1 MSQNDPGATRRVH
14 KLSDRIAEARH
25 LRGLVR
31 DPDLQAVE
39 MERRGRRTLRA
50 LWFFLSLGLVFTTT
64 GVQQFL
70 AAGATPADPAWWAA
84 WTVEP
89 MFAGLLISLLNFE
102 AAILAHGIAP
112 DHPWWSRLKS
122 ALLVSTMTMNVLPQ
136 LAPLVGSGGEFNV
149 GSLAVHAVIPVIVYG
164 LAEVIPVIQARQRQV
179 ITQAYDLADQVEPA
193 PAEDA
198 EQTATPEEPEPD
210 TVPAENRDEPIASEP
225 SPARE
230 LVSKGPKLPAA
241 MLERIAR
248 AKEAAHAEGR
258 ELTAADVQRVVKVPE
273 TLAEQIAAD
282 HASSHAMA

>member
-39 MERRGRRTLRA
+39 MERCGRRTLRA
-50 LWFFLSLGLVFTTT
+50 LWFFLALGLVFTTT

-70 AAGATPADPAWWAA
+70 AAGAAPTDPAWWAA

-112 DHPWWSRLKS
+112 EHPWWTRLKG
-122 ALLVSTMTMNVLPQ
+122 ALLTSTMAMNVLPQ
-136 LAPLVGSGGEFNV
+136 LAPLVGAGGEFNV
-149 GSLAVHAVIPVIVYG
+149 GSLAVHAVVPVIVYG

-179 ITQAYDLADQVEPA
+179 ITQAYALADQGQSESEAAETRATEEPAVDEPA
-193 PAEDA
+193 PALEFA
-198 EQTATPEEPEPD
+198 
-210 TVPAENRDEPIASEP
+210 
-225 SPARE
+225 
-230 LVSKGPKLPAA
+230 SKGPKLPAA
-241 MLERIAR
+241 MLDRVAR
-248 AKEAAHAEGR
+248 AKEAARAEDR
-258 ELTAADVQRVVKVPE
+258 ELTAADVQNVIKVPE

-282 HASSHAMA
+282 HAASPATA

>member
-39 MERRGRRTLRA
+39 MERCGRRTLRA
-50 LWFFLSLGLVFTTT
+50 LWFFLALGLVFTTT

-70 AAGATPADPAWWAA
+70 AAGAAPTDPAWWAA

-112 DHPWWSRLKS
+112 EHPWWTRLKG
-122 ALLVSTMTMNVLPQ
+122 ALLTSTMAMNVLPQ
-136 LAPLVGSGGEFNV
+136 LAPLVGAGGEFNV
-149 GSLAVHAVIPVIVYG
+149 GSLAVHAVVPVIVYG

-179 ITQAYDLADQVEPA
+179 ITQAYALSDQGEPQSEG
-193 PAEDA
+193 AE
-198 EQTATPEEPEPD
+198 TTTTEEP
-210 TVPAENRDEPIASEP
+210 TVDERAQ
-225 SPARE
+225 ARE
-230 LVSKGPKLPAA
+230 RASKGPKLPAA
-241 MLERIAR
+241 MLDRVAR
-248 AKEAAHAEGR
+248 AKEAARAEDR
-258 ELTAADVQRVVKVPE
+258 ELTAADVQHVIKVPE

-282 HASSHAMA
+282 HAASPATA